1 MLWTKN
7 QNFGALK
14 KLSVTCYRFSG
25 IFSGIRKTVNASKI
39 VLLVMKIES
48 LSYLLILQIV
58 HRWYH
63 AQRIS
68 FFLTFLGQ
76 TNLLSQYRSWIRI
89 TTITSFSTIHISQ
102 ITKLSKIT
110 RLFITTRPPTTTSL
124 GKSIS
129 NITVTNLLQSPV
141 WPQSSV
147 FELSPVTLSTSEPP
161 NEVLNK
167 VLNQPHTSNVCR
179 NQMR

>member
-14 KLSVTCYRFSG
+14 KPSVTCYRFSG
-25 IFSGIRKTVNASKI
+25 IRKTVNSSKI
-39 VLLVMKIES
+39 VLLVMKKES

-58 HRWYH
+58 HRWYR

-68 FFLTFLGQ
+68 FFLTLLGQ
-76 TNLLSQYRSWIRI
+76 NNLLSQHRSWIRI
-89 TTITSFSTIHISQ
+89 TTITCFSTIHISQ

-110 RLFITTRPPTTTSL
+110 KLFNHKNHKPPTTASL

-129 NITVTNLLQSPV
+129 NITVTHLLQSPV

>member
-1 MLWTKN
+1 MDKEPKFWSLEKTFCKLLPFFRNFFRNQKKSKCVKN
-7 QNFGALK
+7 SSFGHENRI
-14 KLSVTCYRFSG
+14 SF
-25 IFSGIRKTVNASKI
+25 IP
-39 VLLVMKIES
+39 
-48 LSYLLILQIV
+48 LILQII

-68 FFLTFLGQ
+68 FFLTLLGQ
-76 TNLLSQYRSWIRI
+76 TNLLSQHRSWIRI
-89 TTITSFSTIHISQ
+89 TTIISFSTIHISC

-110 RLFITTRPPTTTSL
+110 RLFITTRPPTRTSL

-129 NITVTNLLQSPV
+129 NITVANLLQSPV

-147 FELSPVTLSTSEPP
+147 FDLSPVTLSTSEPP

-179 NQMR
+179 NKMR